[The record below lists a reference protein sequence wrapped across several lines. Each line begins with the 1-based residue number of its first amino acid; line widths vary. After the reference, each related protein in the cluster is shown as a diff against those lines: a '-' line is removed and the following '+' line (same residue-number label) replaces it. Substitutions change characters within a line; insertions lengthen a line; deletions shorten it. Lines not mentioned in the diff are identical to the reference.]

1 MTRTYARNG
10 RVGHRLT
17 QPNRRKFPT
26 TRQAQAGSNRSGGH
40 IVEPLCCA
48 ASADAPPKHPTD
60 SPPHRQTVA
69 QLKILKKP
77 TATHALGPPALHR

>member
-1 MTRTYARNG
+1 MTQAK
-10 RVGHRLT
+10 
-17 QPNRRKFPT
+17 PRKPPT
-26 TRQAQAGSNRSGGH
+26 DRQAQAASARSGGR
-40 IVEPLCCA
+40 IVEPPCCA

-77 TATHALGPPALHR
+77 TATQALGPPALHR